1 MPQIDFGSEA
11 AETWLETVRLAQ
23 EQGAEKNLY
32 YRPAVND
39 AERDMA
45 GAVRRRLSRR
55 VYGTVQP
62 PHRRVARETSAAPA
76 CGTCGGTRGL
86 RVRRQIW
93 PAGSLT
99 PLNIYRCADCAA

>member
-1 MPQIDFGSEA
+1 MPQIDFSSEA
-11 AETWLETVRLAQ
+11 ADTWLETVRLAQ
-23 EQGAEKNLY
+23 EKGAEKNLY
-32 YRPAVND
+32 YRPAVNE

-55 VYGTVQP
+55 VFGNPQP
-62 PHRRVARETSAAPA
+62 PRGRVARDLDVAPA

-93 PAGSLT
+93 LAGSLT